1 MCFKKADFIQFFT
14 HFHRFL
20 PVSTVIRPARKS
32 RFDLLLG
39 GGRKV
44 MKTYVLPLKR
54 RGLSRNWPHNTLN
67 ARRLGCG
74 CFSHRL
80 AARHRPP
87 NFYCEVAVSFRG
99 VRCLV
104 VLRRLFHSRVLPA
117 SLDRKESSHTGG
129 FVSGDCW
136 TQRPNVRSRG
146 LEHFAFGGRPRRPDF
161 LTCLIQSAKT
171 IVSDLTNPN

>member
-1 MCFKKADFIQFFT
+1 MCFEKVDFIQFFT

-99 VRCLV
+99 VRCPV
-104 VLRRLFHSRVLPA
+104 VLRRLFHSRVLA
-117 SLDRKESSHTGG
+117 TSLDRKRNRAIRVDSFPEIVG
-129 FVSGDCW
+129 
-136 TQRPNVRSRG
+136 PRG
-146 LEHFAFGGRPRRPDF
+146 RMFDLEGSNTLPLGVDRDDPIF
-161 LTCLIQSAKT
+161 
-171 IVSDLTNPN
+171 